1 MNFQDFASSI
11 IKTDIKKIKETTQ
24 PKPFVKWVGGKRS
37 IINELVKRMPTNF
50 NNYYEPFCGGG
61 ALFFEI
67 YNMAKGKC
75 FLSDMNADLIIA
87 YNVIKNNPKE
97 LIEALKIHKENHC
110 EEYYYKMRELQD
122 LQDPVQNSARFIYL
136 MKTCFNGLYRVN
148 KNNQFNVPIGSYKNP
163 NICDE
168 TNIYAVHEALQSVEI
183 KYQDFSK
190 ITPQAGDF
198 VYFDP
203 PYQPIKPD
211 SFTKYLSGGFDEKQ
225 QERLRDFALEL
236 KNKGVLVMI
245 SNSNADLI
253 FDLYNK
259 DFKIETV
266 PAPRV
271 VSCKASGR
279 ESVMETV
286 VLGF

>member
-11 IKTDIKKIKETTQ
+11 IKTDIKKVKEQTQ

-37 IINELVKRMPTNF
+37 IINELVKRMPVNF

-67 YNMAKGKC
+67 YNMVKGKC
-75 FLSDMNADLIIA
+75 FLSDMNADLIIT

-97 LIEALKIHKENHC
+97 LIETLKIHKEKHC
-110 EEYYYKMRELQD
+110 EEYYYKVREMQD
-122 LQDPVQNSARFIYL
+122 LQDRIQKSARFIYL
-136 MKTCFNGLYRVN
+136 MKTCFNGLWRVN
-148 KNNQFNVPIGSYKNP
+148 KKGEFNVPIGSYKNP
-163 NICDE
+163 NICNE
-168 TNIYAVHEALQSVEI
+168 SNVYAVHEVLQGVQI
-183 KYQDFSK
+183 THQDFSK
-190 ITPQAGDF
+190 ITPQKGDF

-211 SFTKYLSGGFDEKQ
+211 SFTKYISGGFGEKD
-225 QERLRDFALEL
+225 QERLRNFALEL
-236 KNKGVLVMI
+236 KNKGVFVMI

-253 FDLYNK
+253 FDLYSK
-259 DFKIETV
+259 DFTIETV